1 MINHSLCENYNKC
14 HINKSKAGR
23 INYQHEEFHL
33 WAYTHGNKILTALRH
48 VDFVVYRSAEY
59 TVKLSHNSVSDQ

>member
-1 MINHSLCENYNKC
+1 MPHKQIQSRQN
-14 HINKSKAGR
+14 
-23 INYQHEEFHL
+23 QHEEFHL